1 DFGIARL
8 LPTSVSEASV
18 ASSVTRAGM
27 VVGTPQYMSP
37 EQILGDPVTSASDIF
52 SLGVLLYEWVTGR
65 HPFAGDS
72 ALHMMHLI
80 ASDQPLP
87 PARFNPLVSD
97 VIDSLVV
104 EMLDKDPLRRPS
116 ARDVVRRLSETAT
129 PAHGVTRSILRQRD
143 DRPIVGRD
151 RVRSEL
157 IAILRDVSR
166 DDANG

>member
-1 DFGIARL
+1 
-8 LPTSVSEASV
+8 
-18 ASSVTRAGM
+18 M

-116 ARDVVRRLSETAT
+116 ARD
-129 PAHGVTRSILRQRD
+129 P
-143 DRPIVGRD
+143 
-151 RVRSEL
+151 
-157 IAILRDVSR
+157 
-166 DDANG
+166 